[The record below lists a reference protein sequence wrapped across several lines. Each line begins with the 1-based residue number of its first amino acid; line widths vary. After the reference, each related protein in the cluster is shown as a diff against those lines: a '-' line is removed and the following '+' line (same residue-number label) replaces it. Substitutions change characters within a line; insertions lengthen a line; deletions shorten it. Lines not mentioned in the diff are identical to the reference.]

1 MIKYKQKFV
10 KKKRGINMVYTYNKL
25 VRDKIPEEIN
35 SMEGRKAKF
44 RIMDDNEYIKELN
57 RKLLEESNEFVEEN
71 DIEELADVMEVMESI
86 MKIKNIQQEEV
97 KKIQTKKR
105 DKKGSFDRKI
115 YLEYVEEEK
124 RNIKEEEELKKKFRK
139 L

>member
-1 MIKYKQKFV
+1 
-10 KKKRGINMVYTYNKL
+10 MVYTYNKL

-71 DIEELADVMEVMESI
+71 DIEELADAMEVMESI
-86 MKIKNIQQEEV
+86 MKIKNIQWEEV

>member
-44 RIMDDNEYIKELN
+44 RIMDENEYIKELN

-86 MKIKNIQQEEV
+86 MKIKNIQWEEV

-124 RNIKEEEELKKKFRK
+124 RNIKEEEDLKKSIRK
-139 L
+139 

>member
-1 MIKYKQKFV
+1 
-10 KKKRGINMVYTYNKL
+10 MVYTYNKL

-44 RIMDDNEYIKELN
+44 RIMDENEYIKELN

-86 MKIKNIQQEEV
+86 MKIKNIQWEDV
-97 KKIQTKKR
+97 KKIQEKKKN
-105 DKKGSFDRKI
+105 KKGSFNRKI

>member
-1 MIKYKQKFV
+1 
-10 KKKRGINMVYTYNKL
+10 MVYKYNKL

-44 RIMDDNEYIKELN
+44 RIMDENEYIKELN

-86 MKIKNIQQEEV
+86 MKIKNIQWEEV

>member
-1 MIKYKQKFV
+1 
-10 KKKRGINMVYTYNKL
+10 MVYTYNKL

-86 MKIKNIQQEEV
+86 MKIKNIQWEDV
-97 KKIQTKKR
+97 KKIQEKKKN
-105 DKKGSFDRKI
+105 KKGSFNRKI

>member
-1 MIKYKQKFV
+1 
-10 KKKRGINMVYTYNKL
+10 MVYTYNKL

-35 SMEGRKAKF
+35 SMEGRKSKF
-44 RIMDDNEYIKELN
+44 RIMDENEYIKELN

-86 MKIKNIQQEEV
+86 MKIKNIQWEEV

>member
-1 MIKYKQKFV
+1 
-10 KKKRGINMVYTYNKL
+10 MVYTYNKL

-44 RIMDDNEYIKELN
+44 RIMDENEYIKELN

-86 MKIKNIQQEEV
+86 MKIKNIQWEEV

>member
-1 MIKYKQKFV
+1 
-10 KKKRGINMVYTYNKL
+10 MVYTYNKL

-86 MKIKNIQQEEV
+86 MKIKNIQWEEV

>member
-1 MIKYKQKFV
+1 
-10 KKKRGINMVYTYNKL
+10 MVYTYNKL

-44 RIMDDNEYIKELN
+44 RIMDENEYIKELN

-71 DIEELADVMEVMESI
+71 DIEELADVMEVIEAI
-86 MKIKNIQQEEV
+86 MKSKNINCEDV
-97 KKIQTKKR
+97 KKIQEKKKN
-105 DKKGSFDRKI
+105 KKGSFNRKI

>member
-10 KKKRGINMVYTYNKL
+10 KKKRGINIVYTYNKL

-44 RIMDDNEYIKELN
+44 RIMDENEYIKELN

-86 MKIKNIQQEEV
+86 MKIKNIQWEEV

>member
-1 MIKYKQKFV
+1 
-10 KKKRGINMVYTYNKL
+10 MVYTYNKL

-35 SMEGRKAKF
+35 SMEGRKTKF
-44 RIMDDNEYIKELN
+44 RIMDENEYIKELN

-86 MKIKNIQQEEV
+86 MKIKNIQWEEV

>member
-1 MIKYKQKFV
+1 
-10 KKKRGINMVYTYNKL
+10 MVYTYNKL

-44 RIMDDNEYIKELN
+44 RIMGDNEYIKELN

-86 MKIKNIQQEEV
+86 MKIKNIQWEEV

-124 RNIKEEEELKKKFRK
+124 RNIKEEEALKKKFRK

>member
-1 MIKYKQKFV
+1 
-10 KKKRGINMVYTYNKL
+10 MVYTYNKL
-25 VRDKIPEEIN
+25 VRDKIPKEIN

-71 DIEELADVMEVMESI
+71 DIEELADVMEVIEAI
-86 MKIKNIQQEEV
+86 MKSKNINWEDV
-97 KKIQTKKR
+97 KKIQAKKKN
-105 DKKGSFDRKI
+105 KKESFNRKI

-124 RNIKEEEELKKKFRK
+124 RNIKEEEDLKKSIRK
-139 L
+139 

>member
-1 MIKYKQKFV
+1 
-10 KKKRGINMVYTYNKL
+10 MVYTYNKL

-71 DIEELADVMEVMESI
+71 DIEELADVMEVIEAI
-86 MKIKNIQQEEV
+86 MKSKNINWEDV
-97 KKIQTKKR
+97 KKIQEKKKN
-105 DKKGSFDRKI
+105 KKGSFNRKI

>member
-35 SMEGRKAKF
+35 SMEGRKTKF
-44 RIMDDNEYIKELN
+44 RIMDENEYIKELN

>member
-1 MIKYKQKFV
+1 MIKYKQKFA

-71 DIEELADVMEVMESI
+71 DIEELADVMEVIEAI
-86 MKIKNIQQEEV
+86 MKSKNINWEDV
-97 KKIQTKKR
+97 KKIQAKKKN
-105 DKKGSFDRKI
+105 KKGSFNRKI

-124 RNIKEEEELKKKFRK
+124 RNIKEEEDLKKSIRK
-139 L
+139 